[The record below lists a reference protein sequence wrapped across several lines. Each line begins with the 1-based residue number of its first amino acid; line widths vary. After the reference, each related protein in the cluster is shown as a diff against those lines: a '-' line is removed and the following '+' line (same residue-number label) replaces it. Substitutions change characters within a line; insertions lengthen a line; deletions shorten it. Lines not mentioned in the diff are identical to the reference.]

1 MLIAITRAVSDTIG
15 ACELTHLDRA
25 AIDVALARQQH
36 RGYEEALRHAGCDL
50 VSLPPLPDHPDAVF
64 VEDVAIVL
72 DELAIITRPGASS
85 RRGEAASVAEALAS
99 YRTLARIDEPGTVD
113 GGDVLRLG
121 HRIYVGLSGRSN
133 AAALAQLRA
142 IVAPHGYTVEGVPVS
157 GCLHLK
163 SAVTEIAPGTILVN
177 PTWVDAAVFGDV
189 EIIAVD
195 PVEPYA
201 ANGLVVGPT
210 PDSTVCEDTTRVT
223 WRPASLD
230 CARDKS
236 AGRLIYPAAFP
247 RTRDLLEARGIP
259 LSLVDVSEL
268 QKAEG
273 AVTCCSLVF
282 ST

>member
-1 MLIAITRAVSDTIG
+1 MLLAITRAVSDSLG
-15 ACELTHLDRA
+15 ACELTHLDRTP
-25 AIDVALARQQH
+25 IDVALARQQH
-36 RGYEEALRHAGCDL
+36 HEYEGALRRAGCDV
-50 VSLPPLPDHPDAVF
+50 VSLPPLHDHPDAVF

-72 DELAIITRPGASS
+72 DEVAIITRPGASS
-85 RRGEAASVAEALAS
+85 RRGEAASVAEVLAP
-99 YRTLARIDEPGTVD
+99 YRTLARIDEPGTLD
-113 GGDVLRLG
+113 GGDVLRIG
-121 HRIYVGLSGRSN
+121 RRIYVGLSGRSN
-133 AAALAQLRA
+133 AAAIAHLRA
-142 IVAPHGYTVEGVPVS
+142 IVAPHGYAVEGVPVA

-177 PTWVDAAVFGDV
+177 PAWVDPAVFGEV

-195 PVEPYA
+195 PGEPYA
-201 ANGLVVGPT
+201 ANGLLVRPT

-236 AGRLIYPAAFP
+236 AGRFIYPAAFP
-247 RTRDLLEARGIP
+247 CTRRVLEAREIQ
-259 LSLVDVSEL
+259 LEIVDVSEL

-282 ST
+282 SK